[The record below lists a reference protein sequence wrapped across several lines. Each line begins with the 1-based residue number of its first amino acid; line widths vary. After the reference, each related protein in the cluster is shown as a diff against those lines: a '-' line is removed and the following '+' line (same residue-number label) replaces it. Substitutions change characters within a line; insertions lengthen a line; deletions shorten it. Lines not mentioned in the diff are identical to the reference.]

1 MLVLLLFG
9 HAARN
14 CVRGDRVAVG
24 VALTDIITNIELQLH
39 SNVSV
44 KVLIESLV
52 ARWSNVQPGALLQQ

>member
-1 MLVLLLFG
+1 LVLLLFG
-9 HAARN
+9 HAARSN
-14 CVRGDRVAVG
+14 VRGDRVAVG

-39 SNVSV
+39 SNVSM